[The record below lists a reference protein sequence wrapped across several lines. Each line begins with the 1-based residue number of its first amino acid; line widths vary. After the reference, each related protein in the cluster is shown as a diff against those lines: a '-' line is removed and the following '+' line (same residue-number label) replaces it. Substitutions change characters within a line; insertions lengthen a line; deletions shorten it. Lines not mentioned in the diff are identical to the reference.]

1 MFKAITWP
9 QYLGAVTL
17 LIVLYYLYVGLV
29 YYRAELA
36 GLISRKG
43 KAAGNTSEPNTP
55 TSLLNRGPL
64 IPKAAVVLPVP
75 VAAPVIA
82 AAAEPDE
89 DLTADENEE
98 EVVADVSAEASDE
111 VEVEA
116 QPELAVN
123 ADQEAVEQAEQNQ
136 RNDFIE
142 IDNSHLE
149 NSVNFTEPDSNYTDP
164 ASQSGV
170 EEMAEEF
177 EADFTVG
184 VSQLNSYFDRAA
196 GGEITQEQLVKE
208 VPALANTDVLMAF
221 FKSSTKSAQQLTAA
235 TYANVTE
242 PALN

>member
-17 LIVLYYLYVGLV
+17 LVVLYYLYVGLV
-29 YYRAELA
+29 YYRTELA

-43 KAAGNTSEPNTP
+43 KAGGNTSEPNTP

-64 IPKAAVVLPVP
+64 IPKAAVVLPV
-75 VAAPVIA
+75 VAPAIA
-82 AAAEPDE
+82 ADAEPDE
-89 DLTADENEE
+89 DPTTDENEE
-98 EVVADVSAEASDE
+98 QVVADVSAEASDE

-116 QPELAVN
+116 QPEFAVN

-142 IDNSHLE
+142 IDNSHVE
-149 NSVNFTEPDSNYTDP
+149 NSVNFTEPDSTYTDP
-164 ASQSGV
+164 ATQSRV

-196 GGEITQEQLVKE
+196 EGEITQEQLVKE